1 MRPLEQFYYRQQ
13 FDMPYQSEVIL
24 DMIADGSWTISDV
37 LSNVVALHL
46 ASPATAFKYLS
57 WLRDNDFADVE
68 PSLVDG
74 RIKFITP
81 STKGIKF
88 LQRVRGEK

>member
-24 DMIADGSWTISDV
+24 DMIAEGSWTISDV
-37 LSNVVALHL
+37 LSNVVALQL

-57 WLRDNDFADVE
+57 WLRDNQFADTE

-81 STKGIKF
+81 TAKGTKF
-88 LQRVRGEK
+88 LNRVRGA